1 MAQGTRGEALR
12 APGPSRERRVMA
24 NERRS
29 ADWRWFTAGILVMV
43 LAVLMM
49 HHYQAQGSRVERL
62 ARQHRRLEVVE
73 RMARDLA
80 RAAEAEKSAVMAA
93 TDEESEA
100 FAADARAG
108 TAAVAAGRD
117 ELAALL
123 PAGGDQEKELLAR
136 FTAALAEYEQLDREL
151 LDLAVRNTNLKA
163 SALAFGPAAESAGA
177 LDEALS
183 RLLAR
188 MADSNSPHARRIM
201 LMASDARDG
210 TLRTLALLP
219 AHIAAD
225 NAAHMDSLEAGFA
238 AEDRR
243 VRANLDHL
251 AVLVPP
257 AGRADLAAATAACDR
272 FAEVKGRI
280 LELSRQNTNVRSLA
294 LSLNQKRLVTVK
306 CQDALAALEQSVR
319 REPVPG
325 APANP
330 R

>member
-1 MAQGTRGEALR
+1 
-12 APGPSRERRVMA
+12 MA
-24 NERRS
+24 NERRP
-29 ADWRWFTAGILVMV
+29 ADWRWITAGVIVMV
-43 LAVLMM
+43 LAGWMLY
-49 HHYQAQGSRVERL
+49 HYQAQGSRVARL
-62 ARQHRRLEVVE
+62 ADQHRRLDLVA
-73 RMARDLA
+73 RMSRDLA
-80 RAAEAEKSAVMAA
+80 RAAEAEKNAVMAA
-93 TDEESEA
+93 TDEESQT
-100 FAADARAG
+100 FAAEARAG
-108 TAAVAAGRD
+108 TAAVNAERD

-123 PAGGDQEKELLAR
+123 PTSGGGDEKELLAR
-136 FTAALAEYEQLDREL
+136 FSVALAEYEQLDREL

-163 SALAFGPAAESAGA
+163 YALAFGPAAQAVGD
-177 LDEALS
+177 LDDALS

-188 MADSNSPHARRIM
+188 MADSSSPHAQRVM
-201 LMASDARDG
+201 LMAADARSG
-210 TLRTLALLP
+210 TLRTQALLP

-225 NAAHMDSLEAGFA
+225 NAAHMDSLEAGFT

-243 VRANLDHL
+243 VRANLEHL

-257 AGRADLAAATAACDR
+257 AGKADLAAATAACDR
-272 FAEVKGRI
+272 FDEVKGRI